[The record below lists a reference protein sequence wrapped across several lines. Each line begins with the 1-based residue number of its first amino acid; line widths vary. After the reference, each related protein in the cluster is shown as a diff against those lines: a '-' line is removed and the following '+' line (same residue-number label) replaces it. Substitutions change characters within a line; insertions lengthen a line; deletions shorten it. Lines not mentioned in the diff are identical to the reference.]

1 MILKKNTNRMDALK
15 KWISSGLHH
24 AKPTPYVLSKT
35 FVQIILAVKWLM
47 QHSSTT
53 ATTFAFSSVF
63 ILLIP
68 SCHYVLRKVPSW
80 LTWDIQPSQVVHCVH
95 CTLYSILFMQLGS
108 HASLSFLC
116 KAFCNYWQTVWDRW
130 EGGGPCGGP
139 HKRGTGGGGEWWR
152 RYGEG
157 GGGSV

>member
-130 EGGGPCGGP
+130 EGGGTLW
-139 HKRGTGGGGEWWR
+139 GTTQKGDRGGESDGGDTGR
-152 RYGEG
+152 G